1 VQRQFRA
8 AELANSQFV
17 RAKTITNTK
26 NVTTVDT
33 QGDVEVIMP
42 SLAEYGGEPSVC
54 GASSIVTTQIIFTQ
68 HRGDRPPMFVTRNT
82 SDTRA
87 WPSGSTPLS
96 LSSST
101 ASAVLRF
108 ATRHELYCAACP
120 TCFGR
125 VYFQYGTSVTD
136 PIDVTTAGAAAT
148 LTSAIAALEVRLQ
161 LNLCMLSR

>member
-1 VQRQFRA
+1 
-8 AELANSQFV
+8 
-17 RAKTITNTK
+17 
-26 NVTTVDT
+26 
-33 QGDVEVIMP
+33 MP

-54 GASSIVTTQIIFTQ
+54 GASSIVTTQIIFAQ

-108 ATRHELYCAACP
+108 ATRHELYCAVCP

-136 PIDVTTAGAAAT
+136 PIDVTTAGAAAA
-148 LTSAIAALEVRLQ
+148 LTSAIAALEVCLTESVYAVTVNVQRSVRWTHLFSA
-161 LNLCMLSR
+161 LYGMTVDL

>member
-1 VQRQFRA
+1 
-8 AELANSQFV
+8 
-17 RAKTITNTK
+17 
-26 NVTTVDT
+26 
-33 QGDVEVIMP
+33 MP
-42 SLAEYGGEPSVC
+42 SLAEYGGEPSIC

-108 ATRHELYCAACP
+108 ATRHELYCAVCP

-136 PIDVTTAGAAAT
+136 PIDVTNAGAAAT
-148 LTSAIAALEVRLQ
+148 LTSAIAALEVRLK
-161 LNLCMLSR
+161 LNPVCMLSPRTYITVSVYGAPFSALYCMSIGCG